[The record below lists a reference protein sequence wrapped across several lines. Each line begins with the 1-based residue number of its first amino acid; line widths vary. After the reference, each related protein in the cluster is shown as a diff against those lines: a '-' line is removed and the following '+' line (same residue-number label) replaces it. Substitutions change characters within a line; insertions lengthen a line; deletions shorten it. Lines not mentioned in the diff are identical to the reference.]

1 LPWNNLGKLLQAH
14 LERYVEAEAAYRKAI
29 ELDEKSAVP
38 WNGLGNLL
46 QDHLQRYSEAET
58 AYQTAMQLDRDDP
71 YAIANLA
78 RLLALLGRTDEAARC
93 YRDALDRIS
102 MASRSHSDLEL
113 QAQLWL
119 GKREEACVAL
129 EELAA
134 PASEG
139 ARLQFD
145 LLVEQAAECHQ
156 IGLGP
161 ALAGLMEESPYAD
174 FLKPLSLALRVA
186 AGADDGVL
194 ASEPPEIATMAE
206 AVLVKIRKYQ
216 PIR

>member
-1 LPWNNLGKLLQAH
+1 
-14 LERYVEAEAAYRKAI
+14 
-29 ELDEKSAVP
+29 
-38 WNGLGNLL
+38 
-46 QDHLQRYSEAET
+46 
-58 AYQTAMQLDRDDP
+58 M
-71 YAIANLA
+71 
-78 RLLALLGRTDEAARC
+78 
-93 YRDALDRIS
+93 
-102 MASRSHSDLEL
+102 
-113 QAQLWL
+113 
-119 GKREEACVAL
+119 AL

-139 ARLQFD
+139 ARRQFD
-145 LLVEQAAECHQ
+145 LLVVQAAECHQ

-161 ALAGLMEESPYAD
+161 ELAGLMAESPYAD

-194 ASEPPEIATMAE
+194 ASAPPEIATMAE